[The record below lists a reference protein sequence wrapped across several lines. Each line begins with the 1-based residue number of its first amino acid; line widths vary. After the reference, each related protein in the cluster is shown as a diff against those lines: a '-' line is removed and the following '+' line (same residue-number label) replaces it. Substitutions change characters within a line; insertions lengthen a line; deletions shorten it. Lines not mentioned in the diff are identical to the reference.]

1 MAAGIRYDLSFDA
14 AAGQHVTLS
23 AQAREAAGTDPLIV
37 LLDASGQP
45 VAGDDDSGGDLNA
58 LIEDYVIPS
67 DGTYTLVVSH
77 AGGNPNGALRVLL
90 ALEE

>member
-1 MAAGIRYDLSFDA
+1 MLQVR
-14 AAGQHVTLS
+14 
-23 AQAREAAGTDPLIV
+23 
-37 LLDASGQP
+37 P